1 MEHAGLSLVALVI
14 PGDENARLRTLITK
28 HGRVRIRARVDVRRY
43 VGTHDLVMGVVPG
56 WGDPQEEVWVVA
68 HSAEPGAADN
78 ASGLAICISAAEALE
93 RAILDG
99 VLPRPRRSIRFLVG
113 YECYSFFHYMENV
126 RRLQPA
132 LAGIVPDSL
141 GYAPVYCRGNWNWH
155 ATMPASAGFVNN
167 IGESILRATLR
178 IDNPGYHVVRRSFVS
193 TDDTLVGDPKY
204 GFPCPWMNSHFI
216 GYPHQCRDKYEAYHT
231 SADVLGLLS
240 PRGLQAAATTVAGYC
255 HYLADADSVA
265 MLQMARYHT
274 DEVLADLAANV
285 GRSASW
291 AQLRRLQHAVAMQRL
306 QRWMWGGERRT
317 LLRELGAMETEI
329 RRAAIAEPRER
340 RVVPAVKDSNRVVFR
355 TRLLAPDMENIA
367 PEIRQRLVATGLDR
381 RPLFWANGEL
391 TIRQIAVL
399 HAEESGGEPDVPRM
413 QEHFEAMSAAG
424 FVKLVPSTHLRTQ
437 AALTRDLRAL
447 GLTPGMDV
455 IVHSSLSRLGPVKGG
470 ANTVIDAILAV
481 IGREGTLLAPSF
493 NHGSASVYN
502 PMTTPTTNGVI
513 ADTLW
518 RRADAGRSL
527 HGTHAVAAIGAR
539 ASAYLEDHLESGIW
553 GADSPIGRL
562 VQRGGYVLCLGVSP
576 ESATVYHIAEISVPC
591 RCLDMFKGTDRLL
604 SSEGTVVPV
613 PGLLWRDGTCPVSVS
628 TLEAGLER
636 RNQLA
641 RGKVGDAVALLFK
654 AEDLWALHRHQLA
667 KVCPTCKVRPNRNW
681 KS

>member
-1 MEHAGLSLVALVI
+1 
-14 PGDENARLRTLITK
+14 
-28 HGRVRIRARVDVRRY
+28 
-43 VGTHDLVMGVVPG
+43 
-56 WGDPQEEVWVVA
+56 
-68 HSAEPGAADN
+68 
-78 ASGLAICISAAEALE
+78 
-93 RAILDG
+93 
-99 VLPRPRRSIRFLVG
+99 
-113 YECYSFFHYMENV
+113 
-126 RRLQPA
+126 
-132 LAGIVPDSL
+132 
-141 GYAPVYCRGNWNWH
+141 
-155 ATMPASAGFVNN
+155 
-167 IGESILRATLR
+167 
-178 IDNPGYHVVRRSFVS
+178 
-193 TDDTLVGDPKY
+193 
-204 GFPCPWMNSHFI
+204 
-216 GYPHQCRDKYEAYHT
+216 
-231 SADVLGLLS
+231 
-240 PRGLQAAATTVAGYC
+240 
-255 HYLADADSVA
+255 
-265 MLQMARYHT
+265 
-274 DEVLADLAANV
+274 
-285 GRSASW
+285 
-291 AQLRRLQHAVAMQRL
+291 
-306 QRWMWGGERRT
+306 
-317 LLRELGAMETEI
+317 
-329 RRAAIAEPRER
+329 
-340 RVVPAVKDSNRVVFR
+340 VVPAVKDSNRVVFR